1 MEKQREEMVRFSEV
15 TVTYDGKAIIQDVS
29 FHICENEKVVFYG
42 KSGSGKST
50 ILTTTLGA
58 HIPSSGTLFFNGE
71 PVSPQN
77 ILNIRRAIA
86 FIGQEPVLGA
96 EKIRDA
102 LLLPFSYRV
111 NRGKIPT
118 EDKIA
123 QTLEELY
130 LKEDILPK
138 DASVVSGGEKQRVA
152 IARALLQDKKVFL
165 LDEVTSALDPES
177 KRAVLELFRKDGYT
191 IISVSH
197 DPDWF
202 EACSKFIKVE
212 NGKISRVSN
221 SPDKSAFLT
230 NREID

>member
-1 MEKQREEMVRFSEV
+1 METKKEEIVRFNKV

-29 FHICENEKVVFYG
+29 FHICENEKVAFYG

-58 HIPSSGTLFFNGE
+58 HFPSRGIVFFNRK
-71 PVSPQN
+71 PVSSKN
-77 ILNIRRAIA
+77 ILDIRRAIA

-111 NRGKIPT
+111 NRGKTPT
-118 EDKIA
+118 KDKIA
-123 QTLEELY
+123 QTLEELH
-130 LKEDILPK
+130 LQEDILPK
-138 DASVVSGGEKQRVA
+138 DASVVSGGEKQRIA
-152 IARALLQDKKVFL
+152 IARALLLDKKIFL

-197 DPDWF
+197 DSDWF
-202 EACSKFIKVE
+202 ETCSKFIKVE
-212 NGKISRVSN
+212 NGKISRVSS
-221 SPDKSAFLT
+221 SPDKSAFIT